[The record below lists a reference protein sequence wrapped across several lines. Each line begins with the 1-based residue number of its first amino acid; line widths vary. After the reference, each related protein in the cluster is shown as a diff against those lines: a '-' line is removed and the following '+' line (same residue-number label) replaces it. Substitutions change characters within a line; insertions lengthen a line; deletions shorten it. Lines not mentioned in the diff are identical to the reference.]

1 MKKGC
6 LAAVAVAV
14 VLAVLIVAVVF
25 WLTGDAVA
33 AADQFLAMLSEGK
46 SQEAYEA
53 AAESLRAQ
61 QSLDDFSRAVESMG
75 LQGCGTASWS
85 SREIQNDQASL
96 EGSVTLADGG
106 TLPLSMKLVKESG
119 GWKVMSLTT
128 PRAGAALASPSGEP
142 SIPADDQVR
151 ALIHGTI
158 TEFAQAVAAGDF
170 GPFHQK
176 ISARWQ
182 TQITA
187 EQLRQVFGQFVDQR
201 LDLSGVHNLEPVL
214 GAPPSTSS
222 EGLLVVSGFYP
233 LRPQPLEFELKYI
246 YEHPQWKLFGIH
258 VNLGAP
264 AGPEAENTD
273 TSGSPDSPTA
283 VPAATDAAAAYEIME
298 NPQLTG
304 RLGRLMVVFPQGSNP
319 SNTRIEVFPAG
330 QDKAAGGDYGSVAFD
345 LLPGRYDV
353 VVSKVR
359 LEGVEVQS
367 RHDTRI
373 KVGVL
378 KVSAG
383 SSTRIRILKDGVE
396 VRSDYGNAE
405 FGLPAGEYE
414 VEVSGARERV
424 TIGDGAIVEF

>member
-14 VLAVLIVAVVF
+14 VLAVLVLVFVF
-25 WLTGDAVA
+25 WFTGDAVK

-46 SQEAYEA
+46 SQEAYQA

-61 QSLDDFSRAVESMG
+61 QSFEEFSRAVESMG
-75 LQGCGTASWS
+75 LQGCRSASWS
-85 SREIQNDQASL
+85 SREVQNDQASL

-119 GWKVMSLTT
+119 GWKVISLTT
-128 PRAGAALASPSGEP
+128 PRAGATLASPSGEP
-142 SIPADDQVR
+142 SIPGDDQLK
-151 ALIHGTI
+151 ALVHGTI
-158 TEFAQAVAAGDF
+158 TDFARAVEAGDF
-170 GPFHQK
+170 GPFHQN

-187 EQLRQVFGQFVDQR
+187 DQLRQVFGQFVDQK
-201 LDLSGVHNLEPVL
+201 LDLSGVYGLDPVL
-214 GAPPSTSS
+214 GAPPSTSG
-222 EGLLVVSGFYP
+222 EGLLVLSGFYP

-264 AGPEAENTD
+264 ASPEAESTE
-273 TSGSPDSPTA
+273 GSPDSTTA
-283 VPAATDAAAAYEIME
+283 VPPPTDSAAAYEIVE
-298 NPQLTG
+298 NAQLAG

-319 SNTRIEVFPAG
+319 SSTRIDVFPAG
-330 QDKAAGGDYGSVAFD
+330 QDKAADGDYGSVTFD

-359 LEGVEVQS
+359 LEGVEIQS

-378 KVSAG
+378 KVTAG
-383 SSTRIRILKDGVE
+383 SSTQTRVLKDGVE
-396 VRSDYGNAE
+396 IRSDYGNAQ

-414 VEVSGARERV
+414 VEVSGTRERV